1 MLARQRERNTG
12 ACYSALYTVLVR
24 VGNRTYYGTVVK
36 PPKEPIDHLVTIGTD
51 PSTDGNHT
59 TEHRSLRAT
68 GARKRRPGTLLK
80 HAMHRDRAHVRE
92 GSRKY

>member
-1 MLARQRERNTG
+1 MRARQRESYTS

-51 PSTDGNHT
+51 PSTDSNHT
-59 TEHRSLRAT
+59 KEYRGLRAT
-68 GARKRRPGTLLK
+68 GARKRRPGTLL
-80 HAMHRDRAHVRE
+80 
-92 GSRKY
+92 